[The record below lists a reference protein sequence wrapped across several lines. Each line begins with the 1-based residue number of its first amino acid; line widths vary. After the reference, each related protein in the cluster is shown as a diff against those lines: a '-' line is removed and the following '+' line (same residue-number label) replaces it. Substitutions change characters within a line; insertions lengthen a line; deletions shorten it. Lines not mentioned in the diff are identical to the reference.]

1 MFVLGLYLVLA
12 LADNVSVLLSASAV
26 LKWPIRE
33 TTQEDLT
40 APNHLSLL
48 LDNDWQ
54 FLRLNCGSLTVAGK
68 PSTIKMLLF
77 NTSAE
82 KILFRG

>member
-12 LADNVSVLLSASAV
+12 LADVSVLFKLGQFSNGC
-26 LKWPIRE
+26 LLEFRGF
-33 TTQEDLT
+33 DCCY
-40 APNHLSLL
+40 HLSLL

-54 FLRLNCGSLTVAGK
+54 FSRFNCENPTVVGK
-68 PSTIKMLLF
+68 PSIMKMLLL

-82 KILFRG
+82 KISLGG